1 MTVSRHIVPAL
12 IFAAG
17 LLAGLGIDRLVPEA
31 QASEVNWQQVA
42 QDPEFRAAVVEVI
55 NACIVENGIIFC
67 N

>member
-1 MTVSRHIVPAL
+1 MTGSRRIVAAL

-17 LLAGLGIDRLVPEA
+17 LLVGLGIDLLVPEA
-31 QASEVNWQQVA
+31 QASEINWQQVA

-55 NACIVENGIIFC
+55 NACIVENSIIFC